1 LKSELEISS
10 VPMAK
15 FLNGPGVQSTLIDI
29 INNSEKNLWIISPYL
44 KIPIQTKNYLKSVDK
59 RNVNIV
65 MICRKD
71 ENKYHSDQDR
81 IFLNGLNHLD
91 LRHCENLHTKCYL
104 NDKEGLITSM
114 NLHEH
119 SQTHNWEMGIYFS
132 KKGDP
137 VIWHD
142 VIKELQILGSHAKR
156 RNGAKAF
163 CIRCGN
169 PMEEINPSSPLC
181 KKCFAIWARYKDPRY
196 EEKFCHICG
205 RDTTKS
211 RISFG
216 MPLCCGCF
224 DAQQK
229 K

>member
-1 LKSELEISS
+1 
-10 VPMAK
+10 MAK
-15 FLNGPGVQSTLIDI
+15 FLNGPSVQSTLIDI

-132 KKGDP
+132 KK
-137 VIWHD
+137 V
-142 VIKELQILGSHAKR
+142 L
-156 RNGAKAF
+156 
-163 CIRCGN
+163 
-169 PMEEINPSSPLC
+169 
-181 KKCFAIWARYKDPRY
+181 
-196 EEKFCHICG
+196 
-205 RDTTKS
+205 
-211 RISFG
+211 
-216 MPLCCGCF
+216 
-224 DAQQK
+224 
-229 K
+229 